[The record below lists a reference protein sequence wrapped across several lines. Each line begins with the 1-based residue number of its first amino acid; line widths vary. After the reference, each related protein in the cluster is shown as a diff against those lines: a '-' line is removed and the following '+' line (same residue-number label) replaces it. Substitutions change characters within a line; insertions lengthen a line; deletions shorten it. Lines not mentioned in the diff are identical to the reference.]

1 MAIWV
6 ALRSKQAIQAEA
18 SCMWGRFDILFAEC
32 QNNNLLPTRQSVAAR
47 IGRSTAAGT
56 RTAA

>member
-1 MAIWV
+1 
-6 ALRSKQAIQAEA
+6 
-18 SCMWGRFDILFAEC
+18 MWGRFDILFAEC

-47 IGRSTAAGT
+47 IGRNTAAGT